1 MAKTYKNLYPLIYDF
16 DNIHHAYHKARKNK
30 RYKWDVLEFSA
41 HLEDNIIDI
50 QNHLI
55 WKSYRSGPY
64 KYFTVYE
71 PKERL
76 IAALPFRDRVVHHAL
91 CNIIEPIF
99 ERGMIHDSHA
109 CRRGQGVLSGVLR
122 TVRFL
127 RAARTRWGR
136 VYCLKGDIKKFFP
149 SIDHEALKKIVR
161 KKIACLD
168 TLDLIDK
175 IIDSNGADTAL
186 PIGNL
191 TSQLWANVY
200 LNELDHFVKQDLGVR
215 YYIRYMD
222 DFVVFHGDKRIL
234 SWVLAEIEGFLDNVL
249 RLKLNS
255 KTQIFPV
262 GLRSVDFLGYR
273 IWPDFRLMRKGNIKR
288 TKRRFRKFRRLHQSG
303 QITLAEIRPSV
314 MSWLGHAKHADTW
327 RLREIILRILS
338 RDILKSVATRRH
350 SKKGLLS

>member
-16 DNIHHAYHKARKNK
+16 NNIHHAYHKARKNK

-41 HLEDNIIDI
+41 RLEDNIIDI

-91 CNIIEPIF
+91 CNVIEPIF
-99 ERGMIHDSHA
+99 ERSMIHDSHA

-127 RAARTRWGR
+127 RAARSRWGR

-149 SIDHEALKKIVR
+149 SINHEALKIIVR

-168 TLDLIDK
+168 TLSLIDK
-175 IIDSNGADTAL
+175 IIDSNGTDTAL

-222 DFVVFHGDKRIL
+222 DFVVFHGDKRL
-234 SWVLAEIEGFLDNVL
+234 LHRVLAEITGFLENVL
-249 RLKLNS
+249 HLKLNS

-273 IWPDFRLMRKGNIKR
+273 IWPDFRLMRKNNVKR
-288 TKRRFRKFRRLHQSG
+288 TKRRFKKFNRLYESG
-303 QITLAEIRPSV
+303 QITMEEIRPSV
-314 MSWLGHAKHADTW
+314 MSWLGHAKHADSW
-327 RLREIILRILS
+327 RLREKVLNL
-338 RDILKSVATRRH
+338 LPRH
-350 SKKGLLS
+350 P